1 MMHISKKGNIYE
13 VYRDNRCVG
22 AGKSAVLD
30 YLNEDKRYMVLLA
43 DEVAHDLMEPGTKCY
58 DRLKKE
64 FLEEDIYLPAGGFDR
79 NKLAQ
84 VIFSDDDKRKRL
96 NEIVHPSVKE
106 FVIETVE
113 KAQKEGIVS
122 IVFFE
127 AALLIEERYYEICDE
142 LWYIYTSED
151 NRRKRLKENRG
162 YTDEKIDNIFDSQLK
177 DEQFRQYCQVIIDNN
192 GSIYDTRK
200 QVDLALSTD
209 KE

>member
-1 MMHISKKGNIYE
+1 MRFIGITGG
-13 VYRDNRCVG
+13 VG

-127 AALLIEERYYEICDE
+127 AALLIEDKYYEKCDE

-192 GSIYDTRK
+192 GSIDDTRK

>member
-1 MMHISKKGNIYE
+1 MRFIGITGG
-13 VYRDNRCVG
+13 VG

-127 AALLIEERYYEICDE
+127 AALLIEEKYYEICDE

-162 YTDEKIDNIFDSQLK
+162 YTDEKIDNIFDRQLK

-192 GSIYDTRK
+192 GSIDDTRK

>member
-1 MMHISKKGNIYE
+1 MRFIGITGG
-13 VYRDNRCVG
+13 VG

-192 GSIYDTRK
+192 GSIDDTRK

>member
-1 MMHISKKGNIYE
+1 MRFIGITGG
-13 VYRDNRCVG
+13 VG

-113 KAQKEGIVS
+113 KAQKEGMVS

-127 AALLIEERYYEICDE
+127 AALLIEEKYYEICDE

-192 GSIYDTRK
+192 GSIDDTRK

>member
-1 MMHISKKGNIYE
+1 MRFIGITGG
-13 VYRDNRCVG
+13 VG

>member
-1 MMHISKKGNIYE
+1 MRFIGITGG
-13 VYRDNRCVG
+13 VG

-64 FLEEDIYLPAGGFDR
+64 VLEEDIYLPAGGFDR

-127 AALLIEERYYEICDE
+127 AALLIEEKYYEICDE

-192 GSIYDTRK
+192 GSIDDTRK

>member
-1 MMHISKKGNIYE
+1 MRFIGITGG
-13 VYRDNRCVG
+13 VG

-127 AALLIEERYYEICDE
+127 AALLIEEKYYEICDE

-192 GSIYDTRK
+192 GSIDDTRK

>member
-1 MMHISKKGNIYE
+1 MRFIGITGG
-13 VYRDNRCVG
+13 VG

-127 AALLIEERYYEICDE
+127 AALLIEEKYYEICDE

-192 GSIYDTRK
+192 GSIDGTRK

>member
-1 MMHISKKGNIYE
+1 MRFIGITGG
-13 VYRDNRCVG
+13 VG

-30 YLNEDKRYMVLLA
+30 YLDKRYMVLLA

-127 AALLIEERYYEICDE
+127 AALLIEEKYYEICDE

-192 GSIYDTRK
+192 GSIDDTRK

>member
-1 MMHISKKGNIYE
+1 MRFIGITGG
-13 VYRDNRCVG
+13 VG

-96 NEIVHPSVKE
+96 NKIVHPSVKE

-127 AALLIEERYYEICDE
+127 AALLIEEKYYEICDE

-192 GSIYDTRK
+192 GSIDDTRK

>member
-1 MMHISKKGNIYE
+1 MRFIGITGG
-13 VYRDNRCVG
+13 VG

-106 FVIETVE
+106 FIIETVE

-127 AALLIEERYYEICDE
+127 AALLIEEKYYEICDE

-192 GSIYDTRK
+192 GSIDDTRK